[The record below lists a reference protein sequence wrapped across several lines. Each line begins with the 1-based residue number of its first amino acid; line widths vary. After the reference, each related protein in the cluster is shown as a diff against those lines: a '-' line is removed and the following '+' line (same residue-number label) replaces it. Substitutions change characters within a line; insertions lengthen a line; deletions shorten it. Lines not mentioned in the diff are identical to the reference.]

1 VQGIPAKFTV
11 VTGAFVWVLDIV
23 GKGVEVVGEMRR

>member
-11 VTGAFVWVLDIV
+11 VTGAFVWVFNIV
-23 GKGVEVVGEMRR
+23 GKDVEVVGEKCR